1 MLHFFRCGG
10 LEFFMKKIISLT
22 LSLVMIMSLCVCVSA
37 ASFSD
42 ISSDH
47 WAYENVKKLVDEGTI
62 NGYSD
67 GTFKPNNSVTR
78 AEFVKMIGKWNKK
91 SEVEYKDITKEH
103 WAYDYIMWSGLDAT
117 GSKIYPDV
125 EIKRSDVVNLIWKR
139 NGSPESD
146 AAPGIIKN
154 QGTNP
159 DATSWAYT
167 IGLMKG
173 DDGLN
178 LRLDSS
184 LTRAEAATL
193 IIRSREL
200 VEKNEKNNFIDV
212 VGEEVLKQT
221 FESLDLLEGVAYDND
236 KVLTYGEVAR
246 MAIVFGAD
254 GNAIRFSENDLLDSK
269 GNEFKELNHKYDN
282 EMFVLASKIWGYDYY
297 KLEKIDSPITKQDV
311 ISAIM
316 YGFTR
321 RGTTPVTVGE
331 QNNFYPD
338 CKNANSTTW
347 ENLYLTYAN
356 NSGIKLYANDKLGAN
371 ETVTHKEYS
380 AFLVLFNEAI
390 GLGVGHTSEGKI
402 NVKTITSGAQMPGN
416 FKDFKHTIKE
426 VPSEIYQLKQ
436 DETDAK
442 NYYKTANIL
451 SSTFCGYLSEIVS
464 LAKKKSVNMSYTYYP
479 ALSYTQNGNVTFVA
493 KFDIKSTDANS
504 SVSVD
509 DLFSEVIRKP
519 TGQMVGKNNEMY
531 VVFETYGPLMDVYL
545 PYNAAYAKAVYVK

>member
-1 MLHFFRCGG
+1 MLRFPKCGG

-22 LSLVMIMSLCVCVSA
+22 LSVIMLMSLCVCVSA

-47 WAYENVKKLVDEGTI
+47 WAYQNVKTLVDEGTI

-67 GTFKPNNSVTR
+67 GTFKPNKSVTR
-78 AEFVKMIGKWNKK
+78 AEFVKMIGKWTKK

-125 EIKRSDVVNLIWKR
+125 EIKRSDVINLIWKR
-139 NGSPESD
+139 NGSPKSD
-146 AAPGIIKN
+146 TAPDAIRN
-154 QGTNP
+154 QGTNK

-193 IIRSREL
+193 IIRSREF
-200 VEKNEKNNFIDV
+200 VNKNEKNNFIDV

-221 FESLDLLEGVAYDND
+221 FESLDLLEGVAYNSS

-246 MAIVFGAD
+246 MAIVFGSD
-254 GNAIRFSENDLLDSK
+254 GGPIRFSENDLSDSN
-269 GNEFKELNHKYDN
+269 GNEYKELNHKYDK
-282 EMFVLASKIWGYDYY
+282 EMFVLASKVWGIDYY
-297 KLEKIDSPITKQDV
+297 TAAKTDAPITKQDV

-316 YGFTR
+316 YGFIR
-321 RGTTPVTVGE
+321 RGTAPVTMGE

-338 CKNANSTTW
+338 CRNANSTVW

-356 NSGIKLYANDKLGAN
+356 KNGIKLYANDKLGAN

-380 AFLVLFNEAI
+380 AFLVLFNEMI

-402 NVKTITSGAQMPGN
+402 NVKTISSGAVMPGN

-451 SSTFCGYLSEIVS
+451 SDTYCGYLSEVVA
-464 LAKKKSVNMSYTYYP
+464 LAKKKSVDMSYTYYP
-479 ALSYTQNGNVTFVA
+479 ALSYMQNGNITFVA

-504 SVSVD
+504 SVFVD
-509 DLFSEVIRKP
+509 EFLSEVIREP
-519 TGQMVGKNNEMY
+519 IGQIVARNDELY
-531 VVFETYGPLMDVYL
+531 VVFETYGPLMDIYL
-545 PYNAAYAKAVYVK
+545 PYNAAYAKTVYVR

>member
-1 MLHFFRCGG
+1 
-10 LEFFMKKIISLT
+10 MKKIISLT
-22 LSLVMIMSLCVCVSA
+22 LSVIMIMSLCVCVSA

-47 WAYENVKKLVDEGTI
+47 WAYENVKTLVDEGTI

-67 GTFKPNNSVTR
+67 GTFKPNKSVTR
-78 AEFVKMIGKWNKK
+78 AEFVKMIGKWNKR
-91 SEVEYKDITKEH
+91 SEVEYSDITKEH
-103 WAYDYIMWSGLDAT
+103 WAYDYIMWSGLDAA
-117 GSKIYPDV
+117 GSNIYPDV
-125 EIKRSDVVNLIWKR
+125 EIKRSDVINLIWKR
-139 NGSPESD
+139 NGSPKSD
-146 AAPGIIKN
+146 TAPSAIKK
-154 QGTNP
+154 QGTNA

-200 VEKNEKNNFIDV
+200 VKKNEKNNFIDV
-212 VGEEVLKQT
+212 VSEEILKQT
-221 FESLDLLEGVAYDND
+221 FESLDLLEGVAYDSD

-254 GNAIRFSENDLLDSK
+254 GSTIRFSANDLTDSK
-269 GNEFKELNHKYDN
+269 GNEFKELNHTYDK
-282 EMFVLASKIWGYDYY
+282 EMFVLASKVWGIDYY
-297 KLEKIDSPITKQDV
+297 TVAKIDAPITKQDV

-316 YGFTR
+316 YGFIR
-321 RGTTPVTVGE
+321 RGTAPVTMGE

-380 AFLVLFNEAI
+380 AFLVLFNEVI
-390 GLGVGHTSEGKI
+390 GLGVGHTNTGKI
-402 NVKTITSGAQMPGN
+402 NVKTITSGAVMPGN

-436 DETDAK
+436 DETDAE

-479 ALSYTQNGNVTFVA
+479 ALSYKQNGSITFVA
-493 KFDIKSTDANS
+493 KFNIKEIEQNS

-509 DLFSEVIRKP
+509 NLLAEVIKKP
-519 TGQMVGKNNEMY
+519 TGQKLSKKNEMY

-545 PYNAAYAKAVYVK
+545 PYSGAYVKAVFIK